1 MNYFNLIYTVIIMT
15 VNEAKNIIQKLIK
28 YSMEE
33 LEMAEHYQKMMA
45 HMEDS
50 SAFSKFKEFA
60 NQELAHH
67 EYDLSTAMAMAQKLK
82 DENEI
87 ADVDEFINDIYK
99 QNQTHWKEKIVWK
112 IANTKPKTSR

>member
-1 MNYFNLIYTVIIMT
+1 MT
-15 VNEAKNIIQKLIK
+15 VNESKFIIQKLIK

-33 LEMAEHYQKMMA
+33 LEMAEHYQKMMN

-87 ADVDEFINDIYK
+87 ADVDEMISNIYK
-99 QNQTHWKEKIVWK
+99 ENETNWKDKIVWK
-112 IANTKPKTSR
+112 IANTKLKTSR